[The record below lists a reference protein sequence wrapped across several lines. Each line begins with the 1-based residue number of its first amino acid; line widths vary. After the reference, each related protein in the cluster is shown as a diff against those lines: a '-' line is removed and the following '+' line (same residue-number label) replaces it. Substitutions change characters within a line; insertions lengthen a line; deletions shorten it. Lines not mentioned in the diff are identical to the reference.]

1 MVAPLDTVQSEYTSA
16 PETGSYYT
24 TAPKATGIADKIA
37 LDSNETK
44 EILARMQEF
53 IDQREGPL
61 NQLMG
66 GLNKAYATTYGPGAA
81 LEYQKQQ
88 DVEDKQIMDY
98 RTQMAA
104 YRAAQKQA
112 DIDAADYAKK
122 MGGAGTT
129 GAISGAAPSTGAG
142 MGVTTKGVPTWDGIP
157 IPPSVSSRFKEGPGS
172 VAYNRAI
179 INEWQK
185 TETTE
190 TIKKEQSPAMAA
202 IVDVFGVGQMTLA
215 QAEKYLNKQPN
226 LQAVVNG
233 QKVPLASVVSNAI
246 KQDTAPAA
254 PAAAKPAAPVQGAP
268 APAAPVQGAP
278 APAAPVQGAPAAAMP
293 APVTKPAAAMPAP
306 VAKPAAPVQG
316 APAPAA
322 PVQGAPAAPAPAAIK
337 PSQVVVGPPEPPVAS
352 NYIGRQSEFNAAK
365 EKWQKDYDTYNATK
379 QELGKSNIASIK
391 EEADKFIARTDGR
404 VLEKRQGDNNYLG
417 EIIKKW
423 HGNSNVAGVLN
434 EPTWGNAIA
443 TALQKGIST
452 PGGNISMPDIVEILQ
467 KTKPGATEEEIEA
480 SKEIARILG
489 QRILDVVQQSK
500 GSTSDRDWMAFKQIA
515 GTADNGWDALYKI
528 QRYDEET
535 LKTDKKER
543 KLFDSSYNG
552 QTFDYN
558 KHIINPKRI
567 ELYENYGKS
576 LSEINRSHFKVE
588 PTPPRPDNVPQG
600 AMYNPNLKKWGW
612 YDKNKKWTTN

>member
-66 GLNKAYATTYGPGAA
+66 GLNKAYATTYGPQAA

-254 PAAAKPAAPVQGAP
+254 PAA
-268 APAAPVQGAP
+268 
-278 APAAPVQGAPAAAMP
+278 
-293 APVTKPAAAMPAP
+293 
-306 VAKPAAPVQG
+306 AKPAAPVQG